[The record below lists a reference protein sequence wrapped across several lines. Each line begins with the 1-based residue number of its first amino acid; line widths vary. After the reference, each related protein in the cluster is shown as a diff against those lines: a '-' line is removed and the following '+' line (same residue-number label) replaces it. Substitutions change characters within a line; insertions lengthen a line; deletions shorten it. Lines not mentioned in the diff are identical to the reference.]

1 MMNLLGKVAV
11 FLNFSFSVMY
21 LFKIDDSKKGCIHG
35 IINFEVIHDRKGT
48 IKKLSNL
55 AKQIHHHQQ
64 ENRVALFY
72 SEHPWSANQEEY
84 CLVNLAF
91 CPLCL
96 WNKELWQT
104 KSIIYSIKW
113 NIQHSSSFGRCIQ
126 EYGICDVIPKAISI
140 NSVGFCSHVGYIV
153 EFGSFRLTANGMS
166 LAITDGG
173 ALHF

>member
-1 MMNLLGKVAV
+1 MLMIIQSQEGVDIILTNQHAGPTYCT
-11 FLNFSFSVMY
+11 SFSYECVCGNHSN
-21 LFKIDDSKKGCIHG
+21 DAHTPKKGCIHG
-35 IINFEVIHDRKGT
+35 IINFEEIHDRKGT

-96 WNKELWQT
+96 
-104 KSIIYSIKW
+104 
-113 NIQHSSSFGRCIQ
+113 
-126 EYGICDVIPKAISI
+126 
-140 NSVGFCSHVGYIV
+140 
-153 EFGSFRLTANGMS
+153 
-166 LAITDGG
+166 
-173 ALHF
+173 